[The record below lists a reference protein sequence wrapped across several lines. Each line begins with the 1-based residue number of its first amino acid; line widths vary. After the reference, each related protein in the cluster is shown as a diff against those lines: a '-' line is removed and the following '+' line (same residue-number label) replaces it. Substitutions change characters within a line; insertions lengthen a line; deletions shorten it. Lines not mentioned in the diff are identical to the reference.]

1 MPSIKLLKLQSY
13 WWVVI
18 AAAILVSVTMGTRQ
32 AFGLYMPSFNEING
46 TGREFFGL
54 AIAMQNL
61 LWGVASPMA
70 GALADK
76 YGCGRVAIIGSLA
89 YGLGLLAMSVSIPLG
104 LFGGQFLIGL
114 GLAGGGFSVALGAIG
129 KNVPAEKRTFALG
142 IGSAGGSFG
151 QFALVPISDILAV
164 QLGWAAAF
172 ACLAGIAVALML
184 PSSFVLKNYDVQLTA
199 KSLDRKLKDVL
210 SEALGKADYIL
221 LTIGFFVCGF
231 QVVFVATHLPGYLAD
246 HNISSTIASWSL
258 SLIGLFNIFGTL
270 ICGWLGTR
278 YSKKNCLGILY
289 VLRSI
294 VIIIFIM
301 APPTPISTL
310 VFSSAL
316 GLLWLGTVPLTSGL
330 VAHFFGPAYMSMLYG
345 FVFLSHQI
353 GSFMGA
359 WLGGFLYDV
368 TSDYALM
375 WYLTAISG
383 FVAAGLHLPIKEH
396 NYAATN

>member
-1 MPSIKLLKLQSY
+1 MTSASTRFQSY

-32 AFGLYMPSFNEING
+32 AFGLYMPSFSEING

-54 AIAMQNL
+54 AIALQNL
-61 LWGVASPMA
+61 LWGVASPIA
-70 GALADK
+70 GGLADK
-76 YGCGRVAIIGSLA
+76 YGCGRVAIWGSLV
-89 YGLGLLAMSVSIPLG
+89 YGLGLLAMSASIPLG

-142 IGSAGGSFG
+142 VGSAGGSFG
-151 QFALVPISDILAV
+151 QFALVPISDVLAI

-172 ACLAGIAVALML
+172 ACLAGMAVALML
-184 PSSFVLKNYDVQLTA
+184 PSSFVLKNYDVRLAT

-210 SEALGKADYIL
+210 SEAFRNADYVL
-221 LTIGFFVCGF
+221 LTLGFFVCGL
-231 QVVFVATHLPGYLAD
+231 QVAFVATHLPGYLAD
-246 HNISSTIASWSL
+246 HNISSTVASWAL

-278 YSKKNCLGILY
+278 YSKKNCLSILY
-289 VLRSI
+289 VLRSA
-294 VIIIFIM
+294 VIIVFIS

-310 VFSSAL
+310 VFSACL
-316 GLLWLGTVPLTSGL
+316 GLVWLGTVPLTSGL
-330 VAHFFGPAYMSMLYG
+330 VAHFFGPVYMSMLYG
-345 FVFLSHQI
+345 FVFLSHQM

-359 WLGGFLYDV
+359 WMGGFLYDANAN
-368 TSDYALM
+368 YLMM
-375 WYLTAISG
+375 WYITVIMGL
-383 FVAAGLHLPIKEH
+383 VAAVLHLPIKEK
-396 NYAATN
+396 NYVMVN